1 MCNNVHMMAYEYIT
15 HQKQRLRT
23 APWPVERSS
32 SSCRAHPAWGRTVIR
47 WYPEFPQVT
56 VVVIPVRDSTWQV
69 TAMVIQKNWP
79 HQPWLCITT
88 HNGWYFTFK
97 WLMGSF
103 VFLDDIWENQNLG
116 FSTSKNQHQNVA
128 VVIAVGHNHRPSHGY
143 RGHHQ
148 WVATEAE
155 LRRQQRRP
163 DKPTIPYLYLHVQHF
178 CIMQSD

>member
-1 MCNNVHMMAYEYIT
+1 MYIIYIYIYTLHSWIDIMYIYIYNDIIWYMCNNVHMMAYEYIT

-103 VFLDDIWENQNLG
+103 FFWMISGKIRIWDSPLPKINIRMWL
-116 FSTSKNQHQNVA
+116 
-128 VVIAVGHNHRPSHGY
+128 
-143 RGHHQ
+143 
-148 WVATEAE
+148 W
-155 LRRQQRRP
+155 
-163 DKPTIPYLYLHVQHF
+163 
-178 CIMQSD
+178 